1 MSSTKLTGLTL
12 FFTGLTL
19 PIIAYV
25 WGQIYNANI
34 ASYGGPPNQGAM
46 ILAYLVLVAAVI
58 VGGALAIIGS
68 IMTILVIRKEHR
80 DHGLTNNDPK

>member
-1 MSSTKLTGLTL
+1 MSSMKLTGLTL

-34 ASYGGPPNQGAM
+34 ASYSGPPNQGAM

>member
-1 MSSTKLTGLTL
+1 MSSTKSIGLTL
-12 FFTGLTL
+12 FVTGLAL

-25 WGQIYNANI
+25 WGQIYHANI

-68 IMTILVIRKEHR
+68 IMTIFVIRKDHR
-80 DHGLTNNDPK
+80 DHGLTN

>member
-12 FFTGLTL
+12 FVTGLGL

-34 ASYGGPPNQGAM
+34 ASYGGPPDQGAM
-46 ILAYLVLVAAVI
+46 ILAFLVLVAAVI

-68 IMTILVIRKEHR
+68 IMIILGIRKDHR
-80 DHGLTNNDPK
+80 DHGPTNDDPE